1 MIRKLQG
8 IIKSDLIKVS
18 SQTGIS
24 TLVRIGAS
32 FIISKVLAIFVGPAG
47 LAVMGQFNNLA
58 NILQSLSTGGIT
70 LGVTKYISEYADDK
84 IKQSEIINNS
94 IKVVLICSALCT
106 LFVVLFYQLLGN
118 YFFKNNEYNT
128 ILLILGLTLILFG
141 FNSLIA
147 AIVNGFKQF
156 KLFVIINIC
165 TSIVSLIFT
174 SIFSYFFGVQGALLS
189 FVLSPAIVFF
199 ISWYLVRRQQWVHYN
214 FLAIK
219 TNKNVLKS
227 LSRFA
232 LMAINNAVVGAI
244 AQIAI
249 RTFITGH
256 MDLTVAGI
264 WDGMNRLSAAYL
276 LLITTSIQVYY
287 LPTLSFI
294 KNNKLLWKEIIKT
307 EKIIMP
313 ITFLMFVA
321 IFFCRGLI
329 INVLFTKEFYLMKS
343 VFALQLFGDFI
354 KIASWII
361 AYTMYAKAMTK
372 NLIITDNIFTF
383 IYVAISYIFLNHTN
397 FGLNSV
403 YYAFILNNC
412 IYLVFMYFFMRNKLL
427 K

>member
-1 MIRKLQG
+1 MIKKLQG

-32 FIISKVLAIFVGPAG
+32 FIISKVLAIFVGPSG

-94 IKVVLICSALCT
+94 IKVVLICSATCT
-106 LFVVLFYQLLGN
+106 LFVVLFYQFLGN

-189 FVLSPAIVFF
+189 FVLGPAIVFF

-214 FLAIK
+214 FFAIK

-313 ITFLMFVA
+313 ITFLMFVV
-321 IFFCRGLI
+321 IFFCKGLI

-383 IYVAISYIFLNHTN
+383 IYVAISYLFLNHTN
-397 FGLNSV
+397 FGLSSV

-427 K
+427 Q